1 MLLLGEWCCNLGV
14 KQNKCFDVFRG
25 LKFLRCDAFCS
36 IRSSFPVLCACEVGL
51 HINLAVSYALH
62 PNNSEN
68 WRLFLLLS
76 VLSTELL
83 SLTYH
88 TIRSSQR
95 QEISKL
101 TYDIRPR
108 FVPYLS
114 IFRNYISWITWVVK
128 VIYNRRRWQW
138 FAVFIRFV
146 SDLLNITI
154 NTCINKRNLLDMNLI
169 LFFFFMFYHQEV
181 LYNISY
187 FHGHFLSSPL
197 CRKCEF

>member
-1 MLLLGEWCCNLGV
+1 MLLLGEWCCNLVV
-14 KQNKCFDVFRG
+14 KQNKCFDIFRG

-36 IRSSFPVLCACEVGL
+36 IRFSFPVLWACEVGL

-68 WRLFLLLS
+68 WRQFLLLS

-128 VIYNRRRWQW
+128 VIYNRRSWQW

-154 NTCINKRNLLDMNLI
+154 
-169 LFFFFMFYHQEV
+169 HV
-181 LYNISY
+181 
-187 FHGHFLSSPL
+187 
-197 CRKCEF
+197 